1 MRYQRLISTRIE
13 HLAKQFPAI
22 VVTGARQVGKTTLL
36 RELFPT
42 LNYVSLDSLPEAE
55 LAESNPDEFLRRF
68 PAPLIVDEVQY
79 APKLFRHLKRA
90 IDARR
95 ELRGQFILTGSQK
108 FTLMREVT
116 ESLAGRCA
124 VVELEGLCCRELGEL
139 VVGESEPTEILTR
152 GSFPELWRDRTI
164 SSAEYYR
171 SYLSTYLERDVRQIL
186 NVGAL
191 RDFDRFM
198 RAIAT
203 RSGQLLNKTEI
214 ARDVGVTA
222 KTIGDWLSVLEA
234 SNQITILEPFFRNI
248 TKRVVK
254 SPKLYFCDSGLLC
267 HLLGIDNSSL
277 KTFAGIGSV
286 WETFVL
292 AELRKISAA
301 SSQQPTF
308 WFYRDGAAHEVD
320 LVIEKGGRLNLAEIK
335 WAEIPNPRDGASMS
349 TIASELGSQVDQR
362 FIICRTKVSFPVGD
376 SVAIDGFCLRDP
388 LAPGVME

>member
-1 MRYQRLISTRIE
+1 
-13 HLAKQFPAI
+13 
-22 VVTGARQVGKTTLL
+22 
-36 RELFPT
+36 
-42 LNYVSLDSLPEAE
+42 
-55 LAESNPDEFLRRF
+55 
-68 PAPLIVDEVQY
+68 
-79 APKLFRHLKRA
+79 
-90 IDARR
+90 
-95 ELRGQFILTGSQK
+95 
-108 FTLMREVT
+108 
-116 ESLAGRCA
+116 
-124 VVELEGLCCRELGEL
+124 
-139 VVGESEPTEILTR
+139 
-152 GSFPELWRDRTI
+152 
-164 SSAEYYR
+164 
-171 SYLSTYLERDVRQIL
+171 
-186 NVGAL
+186 
-191 RDFDRFM
+191 
-198 RAIAT
+198 
-203 RSGQLLNKTEI
+203 
-214 ARDVGVTA
+214 
-222 KTIGDWLSVLEA
+222 
-234 SNQITILEPFFRNI
+234 
-248 TKRVVK
+248 VK